1 MDIGNQVKVEN
12 ADGNF
17 LGLAKFTKFGIK
29 FLKKYLEKNKYNNK
43 DYYTKAI
50 VDMIKDNFTINYLD
64 INKLF
69 WKEIDTKKDLNSLN
83 ILGK

>member
-1 MDIGNQVKVEN
+1 
-12 ADGNF
+12 
-17 LGLAKFTKFGIK
+17 
-29 FLKKYLEKNKYNNK
+29 
-43 DYYTKAI
+43 
-50 VDMIKDNFTINYLD
+50 MIKDNFTINYLD